1 MDLSTF
7 SDDEIMR
14 LAENLRKG
22 LPVATPV
29 FDGADEQE
37 IKEML
42 KLGGLPTSGQITL
55 YDGRTGEIRASSNC
69 RLYVHA
75 QIEPLS

>member
-14 LAENLRKG
+14 LAENLLKV

-42 KLGGLPTSGQITL
+42 KLGGLPTW
-55 YDGRTGEIRASSNC
+55 IRSRYTMAVLVEKFESSNR

-75 QIEPLS
+75 QIGTT